1 MTDMHAQLIEVLA
14 NDRRAQMQREA
25 EAYRLLVDR
34 ANLTFGPSATTRARR
49 TLARLF
55 ARLSERLEPCPER
68 MLAEG

>member
-1 MTDMHAQLIEVLA
+1 MHAQLIEVLA

-34 ANLTFGPSATTRARR
+34 ANLRFGPSTATRTRR

-55 ARLSERLEPCPER
+55 AWLSERLDPCTER
-68 MLAEG
+68 LLAEG